1 MNELGFKLISLPYLQ
16 DQGCSMVTP
25 KKFATRHFKVI
36 STSKLLTYSVLY
48 NTLLVRSGV
57 LYCIDTV
64 RLKWFYKNGTVVQ
77 IIGVIRYPWTFA
89 SKRLIEDTDSLFS

>member
-1 MNELGFKLISLPYLQ
+1 
-16 DQGCSMVTP
+16 MVTP

-36 STSKLLTYSVLY
+36 STSKVLTNSVLY

-64 RLKWFYKNGTVVQ
+64 RLKWFFYKYGIPVL
-77 IIGVIRYPWTFA
+77 IGVIRYPCTFA